1 MCGAVSGGIM
11 AIGLALGRDSSTE
24 SVDPCY
30 QAVRS
35 FMDRFSTQYHALSCL
50 ELTGV
55 HLGTPEGQQAFRDK
69 KQFQMCTDYVDSATR
84 LVVEIIEQR
93 STS

>member
-1 MCGAVSGGIM
+1 M
-11 AIGLALGRDSSTE
+11 AIGLALGRDSYTE

-55 HLGTPEGQQAFRDK
+55 HLGTPEGQLAFRNK
-69 KQFQMCTDYVDSATR
+69 GQFHLCTDYVETATR
-84 LVVEIIEQR
+84 LVVEVLEQHSR
-93 STS
+93 S